1 MNTEQLP
8 SIRRTQRVYGEIV
21 YWVTIIACIL
31 CMIGPVI
38 SVASPEK
45 NILNPY
51 KLFTAIFEGKDAQT
65 IWQEAGE
72 GFPGGHFY
80 LTHLTYGDGF
90 TQLGLALGC
99 SVALWA
105 LIATAFCFLVEKTY
119 FYVILALW
127 VAFLVFCSMTGIV
140 GGLH

>member
-1 MNTEQLP
+1 MAAEQKP
-8 SIRRTQRVYGEIV
+8 VMQRAQKVYGEIV
-21 YWVTIIACIL
+21 YWITIVACVL

-38 SVASPEK
+38 SVAKPER

-51 KLFTAIFEGKDAQT
+51 KLFGAIFEGKDAQT
-65 IWQEAGE
+65 IWREAGE

-80 LTHLTYGDGF
+80 LKHLFLGDGF

-105 LIATAFCFLVEKTY
+105 LLAAAFCFLMEKTY
-119 FYVILALW
+119 FYVILAFW
-127 VAFLVFCSMTGIV
+127 VAFLVFCSMTGVV

>member
-8 SIRRTQRVYGEIV
+8 TIRRAPRVYGEIV
-21 YWVTIIACIL
+21 YWVTILACIL

-51 KLFTAIFEGKDAQT
+51 KLFSAIFEGKDAQT

-119 FYVILALW
+119 FYVILAFW

>member
-1 MNTEQLP
+1 
-8 SIRRTQRVYGEIV
+8 
-21 YWVTIIACIL
+21 
-31 CMIGPVI
+31 MIGPVI
-38 SVASPEK
+38 SVASPER

-51 KLFTAIFEGKDAQT
+51 KLFSAIFEGKDAQT

-80 LTHLTYGDGF
+80 LTHLTFGDGF

-105 LIATAFCFLVEKTY
+105 LIATAFCFIVEKTY
-119 FYVILALW
+119 FYVILSLW
-127 VAFLVFCSMTGIV
+127 VAFLVFCSMTGII